1 MKENRENKNLP
12 FVLLEYIQFEQLIK
26 MYRAVCRIKQI
37 EEGLAWW
44 KFAKRYDMCK
54 ARKGSQ
60 SQRALKA
67 RGARFHN
74 GIDIREQEARLE
86 EE

>member
-37 EEGLAWW
+37 EEGLA
-44 KFAKRYDMCK
+44 
-54 ARKGSQ
+54 
-60 SQRALKA
+60 
-67 RGARFHN
+67 
-74 GIDIREQEARLE
+74 
-86 EE
+86 